1 MAKDVIGKIIAAL
14 CDLSHNQNELEEIL
28 NEYDISLKDEDG
40 NYRSTF
46 DILTDIANASK
57 E

>member
-1 MAKDVIGKIIAAL
+1 MAKDVRDMIIAAL
-14 CDLSHNQNELEEIL
+14 CDLNHNQDELEEIL
-28 NEYDISLKDEDG
+28 NEYNISLKDENG

>member
-1 MAKDVIGKIIAAL
+1 MAKDVRDKIIAAL
-14 CDLSHNQNELEEIL
+14 CDLNHNQDELEEIL
-28 NEYDISLKDEDG
+28 NEYNISLKDEDG

-46 DILTDIANASK
+46 DILTDIAKASK